1 MLGCF
6 VGPAE
11 TAARGVPARFLGK
24 EKGAGEHDHDKEQTP
39 AESADKAEPAK
50 TTTTSAEP
58 MNVDR

>member
-24 EKGAGEHDHDKEQTP
+24 EKDADDHDKEQTP
-39 AESADKAEPAK
+39 AESVDKPEPAK
-50 TTTTSAEP
+50 TTATSAEP
-58 MNVDR
+58 MDIDR